1 MPVNSPLDLGRLQTE
16 LEQAEQPWSMAYTS
30 MTGLTEESRVL
41 RLGVPP
47 TPGVSVAELDD
58 DLDERTAA
66 AHAAGAESVGAPAA
80 FDLRDHGG
88 ADYTT
93 RVKDQGD
100 CGSCVAFA
108 VISTMEHVV
117 RFTNRT
123 AGLTV
128 DLSEAHLFYCHGGQ
142 DGASCV
148 AGWWPAQALPYCRD
162 AGVAFDD
169 CFPYVAGD
177 QDCSRLNADWPNR
190 MAKVARFQDI
200 SGDAA
205 AMKEHIAAYGAVSAC
220 LDVYQDFFSYGGGV
234 YRHVTGAYAGGHCVS
249 LVGYDD
255 AAGCWIAK
263 NSWGRHWGDQGFFK
277 IAYGQCRVE
286 TYQTCSVSGVTLR
299 GWLPDQ
305 RILGLWSNEADGN
318 VWAYGSVRG
327 WLKLDGADATTGEA
341 MLLELAASK
350 ALGTPVGLYEDGG
363 TVHQIYAW

>member
-1 MPVNSPLDLGRLQTE
+1 M
-16 LEQAEQPWSMAYTS
+16 
-30 MTGLTEESRVL
+30 
-41 RLGVPP
+41 
-47 TPGVSVAELDD
+47 
-58 DLDERTAA
+58 
-66 AHAAGAESVGAPAA
+66 GAPAA
-80 FDLRDHGG
+80 TDLRDHGG

-93 RVKDQGD
+93 PVKDQGD
-100 CGSCVAFA
+100 CGSCAAFA

-123 AGLTV
+123 PGLTV

-142 DGASCV
+142 DGASRA

-162 AGVAFDD
+162 AGVAFED

-220 LDVYQDFFSYGGGV
+220 LDVYQDFF
-234 YRHVTGAYAGGHCVS
+234 
-249 LVGYDD
+249 
-255 AAGCWIAK
+255 
-263 NSWGRHWGDQGFFK
+263 K
-277 IAYGQCRVE
+277 IAYGQCRIE

-299 GWLPDQ
+299 SWLPDQ

-318 VWAYGSVRG
+318 VWAYGSARG
-327 WLKLDGADATTGEA
+327 WFKLDGADATTGEA

-363 TVHQIYAW
+363 TVQQIYAW